1 MNKLFM
7 VLAVAILLFLAGCS
21 SSDSIDSSEL
31 DQYDVVQ
38 TSFEVIQDD
47 FVFRLVSEKEEY
59 KEGEEV
65 TLYGEIEYI
74 GEKDEITIHHSSSA
88 IFFPM
93 EEKIRSYL
101 IDYNV
106 EDEGL
111 ETRLRKG
118 EPYREDYKKSGG
130 YSPEEDP
137 ENYINFIKDFIER
150 EDFPTGYY
158 VVEGYADFFL
168 EEEDGEPRE
177 VFKIEGKIDFKVYE

>member
-1 MNKLFM
+1 MAG
-7 VLAVAILLFLAGCS
+7 AVAILFFLVSCS
-21 SSDSIDSSEL
+21 SSESIDTNEL
-31 DQYDVVQ
+31 DKYDVVQ

-47 FVFRLVSEKEEY
+47 FILRLISEKEEY

-88 IFFPM
+88 ILFPI
-93 EEKIRSYL
+93 EEKIRSYH
-101 IDYNV
+101 IDFYV
-106 EDEGL
+106 EDEEL

-118 EPYREDYKKSGG
+118 ELYREDYKKSGE
-130 YSPEEDP
+130 YSPEEDH

-177 VFKIEGKIDFKVYE
+177 IFKIEGEIDFKVYE